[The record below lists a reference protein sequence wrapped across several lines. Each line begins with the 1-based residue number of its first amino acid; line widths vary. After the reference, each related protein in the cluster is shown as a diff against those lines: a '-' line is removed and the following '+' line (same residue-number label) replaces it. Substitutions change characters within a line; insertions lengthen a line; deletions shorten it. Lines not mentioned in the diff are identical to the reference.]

1 MKETLLKKFTKTSEE
16 TFEIGLEFA
25 NCLSGSEIVFMY
37 GEAGAGKTVFTKGLA
52 KAFGITEE
60 ILSPTFPLVC
70 VYEDGKFPLF
80 HFDMYRIGS
89 EEEAYEAGLI
99 DMIYGDGVK
108 VIEWSENIKEYL
120 DTDEFYTV
128 TIAYCDGDGGR
139 EIEISK
145 ETL

>member
-16 TFEIGLEFA
+16 TFEIGVQFA
-25 NCLSGSEIVFMY
+25 KTLAGGEVIFMY

-52 KAFGITEE
+52 KTLGIKEE

-70 VYEDGKFPLF
+70 VYEDGKFPLL
-80 HFDMYRIGS
+80 HFDMYRISS

-108 VIEWSENIKEYL
+108 VIEWSENIKDYL
-120 DTDEFYTV
+120 DFTTFHTV
-128 TIAYCDGDGGR
+128 TISYQDGGR
-139 EIEISK
+139 EVEISK

>member
-1 MKETLLKKFTKTSEE
+1 MKETLLKKFTKSPEE
-16 TFEIGLEFA
+16 TFEIGKEFA
-25 NCLSGSEIVFMY
+25 KNLSGGEVVFMY

-52 KAFGITEE
+52 RSLEISEE

-80 HFDMYRIGS
+80 HFDMYRIES

-108 VIEWSENIKEYL
+108 VIEWSENIKDYL
-120 DTDEFYTV
+120 DIDEFYNV
-128 TIAYCDGDGGR
+128 TIAYCEGGR
-139 EIEISK
+139 EVEISK
-145 ETL
+145 ERI